1 MALQKKVRKTRKLK
15 EKDIDL
21 DHDEPSFED
30 IDKVMREI
38 GERDMMFD
46 ADYYPDDDQ

>member
-1 MALQKKVRKTRKLK
+1 MALQKKVRKTRKIK

-21 DHDEPSFED
+21 DHDEPTIDD
-30 IDKVMREI
+30 IDKAMREI

-46 ADYYPDDDQ
+46 ADYYPEDDE